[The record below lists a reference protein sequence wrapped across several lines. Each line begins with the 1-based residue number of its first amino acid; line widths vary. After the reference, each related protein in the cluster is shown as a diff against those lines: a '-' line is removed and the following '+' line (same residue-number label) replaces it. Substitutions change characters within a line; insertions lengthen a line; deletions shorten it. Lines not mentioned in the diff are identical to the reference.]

1 MYREGDSIKLQG
13 LKSQESSLNE
23 EMKASVDFG
32 WQKKKEKNCMTPR
45 QVKEMH
51 IGFTTRNTS
60 HQKYEEVK
68 KKGVPGLP
76 HNCRINHRGSSKSM
90 EVLATV
96 QLFSKGGY
104 RVLIGDDDSSVISR
118 I

>member
-1 MYREGDSIKLQG
+1 
-13 LKSQESSLNE
+13 
-23 EMKASVDFG
+23 
-32 WQKKKEKNCMTPR
+32 MTPR

-60 HQKYEEVK
+60 HQKCEEVK
-68 KKGVPGLP
+68 KKGVPALP